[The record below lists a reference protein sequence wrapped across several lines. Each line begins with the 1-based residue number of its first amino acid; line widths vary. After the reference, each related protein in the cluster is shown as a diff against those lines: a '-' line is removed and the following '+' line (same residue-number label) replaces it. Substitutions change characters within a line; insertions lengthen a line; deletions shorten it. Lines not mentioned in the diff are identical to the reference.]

1 MEEGF
6 RAHKGRE
13 TELVLP
19 PALSLEDPITD
30 TQEQNQILPSTL
42 DDTQRCLMTR
52 EKHNAESLLH
62 SFILTRGFRCSLRVK
77 GLTNPKLCSV
87 DVYINLIEARFIFAC
102 LSDSREYLRYAS
114 KPGPP
119 VEMYKKIH

>member
-1 MEEGF
+1 MQFYFEVII
-6 RAHKGRE
+6 RTH
-13 TELVLP
+13 
-19 PALSLEDPITD
+19 
-30 TQEQNQILPSTL
+30 
-42 DDTQRCLMTR
+42 
-52 EKHNAESLLH
+52 
-62 SFILTRGFRCSLRVK
+62 GFRCSPRVK
-77 GLTNPKLCSV
+77 DLTNPKLYVCSV